1 MATRRTNLPESEP
14 LLRRSVECS
23 SWRGYARASV
33 SLLLLL
39 AFLHSLLLPAPPARG
54 ATPAGHPPVLCA
66 ADAADALGNYPAA
79 PCGEPLE
86 NAPDEEGDSGE
97 TAEPDKD
104 FLADQTSL
112 PRFSLLL
119 LKQLG
124 YGEITPGRFCSPLPG
139 FSPPPERVA

>member
-1 MATRRTNLPESEP
+1 
-14 LLRRSVECS
+14 
-23 SWRGYARASV
+23 
-33 SLLLLL
+33 
-39 AFLHSLLLPAPPARG
+39 
-54 ATPAGHPPVLCA
+54 VLWA
-66 ADAADALGNYPAA
+66 ADAADALGDCPAA

-104 FLADQTSL
+104 FLADQTTL
-112 PRFSLLL
+112 PYFNLFL

-124 YGEITPGRFCSPLPG
+124 YGELTPGRFCSPLPG